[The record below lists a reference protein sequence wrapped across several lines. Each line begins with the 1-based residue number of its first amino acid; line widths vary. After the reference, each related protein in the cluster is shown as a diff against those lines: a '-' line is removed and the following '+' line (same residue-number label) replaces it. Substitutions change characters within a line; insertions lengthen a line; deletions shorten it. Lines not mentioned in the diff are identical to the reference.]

1 MILLPPS
8 PHARN
13 NLLDVKEQSALGC
26 GRSSITGTL
35 ITQGAALAP
44 SIEVEETTLSKAW
57 TMYEAN
63 EKYNFEYVLDDVV

>member
-1 MILLPPS
+1 MKGPS
-8 PHARN
+8 F
-13 NLLDVKEQSALGC
+13 QSALGC
-26 GRSSITGTL
+26 GRSSITGAL

-63 EKYNFEYVLDDVV
+63 EKYNFEYVLDDLVW